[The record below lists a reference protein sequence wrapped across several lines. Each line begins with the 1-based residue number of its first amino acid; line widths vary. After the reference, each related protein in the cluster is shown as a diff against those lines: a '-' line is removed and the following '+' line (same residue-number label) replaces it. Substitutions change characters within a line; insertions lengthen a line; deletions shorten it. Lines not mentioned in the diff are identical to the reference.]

1 MLHFQHICTFASID
15 YYIAFSKTNKI
26 WCWGRH
32 FSRWQRNDCHMTRR
46 HHFAPCCTW
55 RCTRWHNVACWK
67 PESEARRRSERQRRQ
82 TVFLLTRLQLEID
95 DRLLTTALTSM
106 WAAVLFSTPCKHTRT
121 CVCARA
127 STLTHTQTTNVIF
140 AYTRMLL
147 LPPTHNPLQ
156 TAAPL
161 VPSWEFTGILLAALV
176 PYDSM
181 QLPWLKMHQPRF
193 MTTTHLREMLATTA
207 NALRCYFSCV
217 IVPASVLNHWRLSF
231 SSPLH
236 LCKLPLSFVTYIHLV
251 PGLEKLCDFPQR
263 RQLLSVNISQVILHK
278 LLRWSNH
285 ESPWRFDICWKARS
299 IFSFDYGKIKTEL
312 RSNCCLKSVEVKRA
326 KGEII
331 VWSKR

>member
-1 MLHFQHICTFASID
+1 
-15 YYIAFSKTNKI
+15 
-26 WCWGRH
+26 
-32 FSRWQRNDCHMTRR
+32 
-46 HHFAPCCTW
+46 
-55 RCTRWHNVACWK
+55 
-67 PESEARRRSERQRRQ
+67 
-82 TVFLLTRLQLEID
+82 
-95 DRLLTTALTSM
+95 
-106 WAAVLFSTPCKHTRT
+106 
-121 CVCARA
+121 
-127 STLTHTQTTNVIF
+127 
-140 AYTRMLL
+140 MLL

-161 VPSWEFTGILLAALV
+161 VPSWEFTGISLAALV

-263 RQLLSVNISQVILHK
+263 RQLLSVNISHVILHK
-278 LLRWSNH
+278 LLIWSNH
-285 ESPWRFDICWKARS
+285 ESPWRFCWKAQS
-299 IFSFDYGKIKTEL
+299 IFSFDYGKIKNWAEKQL
-312 RSNCCLKSVEVKRA
+312 LFKVCRGEKGKRRNNFM
-326 KGEII
+326 E
-331 VWSKR
+331 